1 MELEPPTLNHA
12 AGLRSSPR
20 PVSMDTLWLGYH
32 GLDLPFDE
40 IVAVLR
46 YQPALDGQIVRAYGR
61 VPRGVRAVVVTVTGA
76 YLPAR
81 LSVEA
86 LRQRWADWRRRDP

>member
-1 MELEPPTLNHA
+1 MVRLERQHA
-12 AGLRSSPR
+12 AALWSNPR
-20 PVSMDTLWLGYH
+20 PVCMDTLWLGYH

-46 YQPALDGQIVRAYGR
+46 YQPILDSQIVRTYGR
-61 VPRGVRAVVVTVTGA
+61 VPHGVQSVVVTVAGA

-81 LSVEA
+81 LPVET
-86 LRQRWADWRRRDP
+86 LRRRWAGWRRDGP